1 MKKTAV
7 LFLILSLAARL
18 GTAAVIE
25 EDPVETKTREIAKTL
40 RCAVCQSESVW
51 ESNATLA
58 QEMRDI
64 IRDRVRKGQ
73 SADEI
78 RAYFLSRYGD
88 YILLKPTKRGMNGII
103 WFGPFVL
110 LLIGGAL
117 LYRTLS
123 RWVAQTPQQTT
134 ETLPP
139 LDEADRERLTAER
152 HSREEEEMEP

>member
-1 MKKTAV
+1 MKKTA
-7 LFLILSLAARL
+7 LFFLILLLSARV

-64 IRDRVRKGQ
+64 IRDRVRQGQ

-88 YILLKPTKRGMNGII
+88 YILLKPTKRGLNVII
-103 WFGPFVL
+103 WFGPFIL

-123 RWVAQTPQQTT
+123 RWVAQTPRLET
-134 ETLPP
+134 EPLPT
-139 LDEADRERLTAER
+139 LDESERARLAEEI
-152 HSREEEEMEP
+152 HSHEEEMER